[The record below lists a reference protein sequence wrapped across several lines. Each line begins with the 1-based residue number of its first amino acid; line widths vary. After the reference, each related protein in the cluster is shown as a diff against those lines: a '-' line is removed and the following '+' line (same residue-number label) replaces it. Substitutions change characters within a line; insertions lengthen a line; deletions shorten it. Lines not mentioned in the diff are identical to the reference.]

1 MRMKCGCQFQ
11 ISFSC
16 AHKLCQ
22 SFLPSPQHITFHCI
36 TSNKFRFKWWL
47 KHWVSNWHDRS
58 SAMHSSW
65 LEANWYT
72 MMTVRLISHQI
83 ESVVYICD
91 RWNNVEI
98 NLDPNSVNGL
108 SVQSIHFYVI
118 FFISQLNAHAEKPW
132 DKSDWQCWPK
142 TRRLIHHL
150 PLNWYAIYICVLFLV
165 IVIGKTSSKRKWPSY
180 GGQMEKNRSSDKSND
195 YDVFG
200 MCARALCS
208 CASICIYVDYLIW
221 VFQCLR
227 SCTRLDCTFQ

>member
-22 SFLPSPQHITFHCI
+22 SFFPSPEHITFHCI

-58 SAMHSSW
+58 NAMHSSW

-91 RWNNVEI
+91 RWNNVDI
-98 NLDPNSVNGL
+98 NLDPNSVMGFQCNP
-108 SVQSIHFYVI
+108 FI
-118 FFISQLNAHAEKPW
+118 FMSYFFSLNWMLMLKNREISRIDNVGRRLGGSFITYHSTATRFISV
-132 DKSDWQCWPK
+132 C
-142 TRRLIHHL
+142 
-150 PLNWYAIYICVLFLV
+150 
-165 IVIGKTSSKRKWPSY
+165 SSLW
-180 GGQMEKNRSSDKSND
+180 
-195 YDVFG
+195 
-200 MCARALCS
+200 L
-208 CASICIYVDYLIW
+208 W
-221 VFQCLR
+221 
-227 SCTRLDCTFQ
+227 